1 MYMFIYV
8 TASDEEEAKKLAREL
23 LERKLVACVNMF
35 PINSMYWWEGKI
47 EEAKEVGMI
56 LKTKAEK
63 FKEVRRTVKEL
74 HSYEVPCICA
84 FGVDDGLKEFF
95 EWIDS
100 SLDLSLAEG

>member
-8 TASDEEEAKKLAREL
+8 TAGDEEEARKIAKRL
-23 LERKLVACVNMF
+23 LEKKLVACVNMF

-56 LKTKAEK
+56 LKTNAEK
-63 FKEVRRTVKEL
+63 FKEVRKAVREL

-84 FGVDDGLKEFF
+84 FSIDDGLREYL

-100 SLDLSLAEG
+100 SLAEG